1 MDGQPGYEIHPGS
14 GEYVVN
20 IPAEEVSVRQS
31 KNPLPVDF
39 CRFCSRVLSYPNKT
53 AHVYSLLHRPFRA
66 QNLKEYPVDGLKTI
80 AGMPS
85 SFQDSHIRRYKNNR
99 RARITGSTLI
109 SSML

>member
-39 CRFCSRVLSYPNKT
+39 CRFCSRVFSYPNKT
-53 AHVYSLLHRPFRA
+53 AHVYSLLHRPFRT
-66 QNLKEYPVDGLKTI
+66 QNL
-80 AGMPS
+80 
-85 SFQDSHIRRYKNNR
+85 
-99 RARITGSTLI
+99 
-109 SSML
+109 